1 MEIHISDF
9 SSGKNERIEAYRLS
23 LKRLKTNQENSK
35 VDDGIYFNK
44 IPIAEMARM
53 QYGHDQGIKGRL
65 QQYFLENTASS
76 LNIRLFN
83 FTIKVIS
90 CILYCV
96 RVIQDSG
103 DLPEHIKIEKT
114 NEINYEYLIWVD
126 TGDFL
131 WLIQTIVAIISIGE
145 TILIFYLTYKGSLL
159 RLCFNVPFLLE
170 LITSFPLI
178 LTIFVKEWRQFYVP
192 IFLNC
197 WLANGILEDILH
209 DLHRVSQVNTT
220 ALSRQMTGLFS
231 TLFCLIFS
239 GACGIEHLQ
248 RSGIRRFNLF
258 QGFYFVMVTF
268 STVGFGDFYPDWWM
282 SQLYVCILIGVA
294 FGVLPSKVSL
304 FLFVIE
310 KY

>member
-1 MEIHISDF
+1 MEIHITDF

-23 LKRLKTNQENSK
+23 LKRLKKDQENVK
-35 VDDGIYFNK
+35 VVDDGMYFNT
-44 IPIAEMARM
+44 PIAEMARM

-90 CILYCV
+90 CILYCL

-103 DLPEHIKIEKT
+103 DLPEHVEIKDTDVIH
-114 NEINYEYLIWVD
+114 YEYLIWVD
-126 TGDFL
+126 TGDVL

-145 TILIFYLTYKGSLL
+145 TILIYYLTYKGSIL
-159 RLCFNVPFLLE
+159 RLCFNIPFLLE

-197 WLANGILEDILH
+197 WLANGILEDMLH

-239 GACGIEHLQ
+239 GACAFEHLQ
-248 RSGIRRFNLF
+248 RSGIRRLNLF
-258 QGFYFVMVTF
+258 ESFYFVMVTF
-268 STVGFGDFYPDWWM
+268 STVGFGDIHPDWWM
-282 SQLYVCILIGVA
+282 SQLCVCILIFVA

-304 FLFVIE
+304 FFI
-310 KY
+310 

>member
-1 MEIHISDF
+1 MKLISLCF
-9 SSGKNERIEAYRLS
+9 
-23 LKRLKTNQENSK
+23 
-35 VDDGIYFNK
+35 
-44 IPIAEMARM
+44 
-53 QYGHDQGIKGRL
+53 
-65 QQYFLENTASS
+65 QYFLINKYA
-76 LNIRLFN
+76 N
-83 FTIKVIS
+83 FS
-90 CILYCV
+90 
-96 RVIQDSG
+96 
-103 DLPEHIKIEKT
+103 
-114 NEINYEYLIWVD
+114 EYLIWVD

-178 LTIFVKEWRQFYVP
+178 LTVSYNVALRYPMCRISYIPCLKQLLPYFQIFVKEWRQFYVP

-197 WLANGILEDILH
+197 WLANGILEFH

-268 STVGFGDFYPDWWM
+268 ST
-282 SQLYVCILIGVA
+282 
-294 FGVLPSKVSL
+294 
-304 FLFVIE
+304 
-310 KY
+310 